1 MHYYRGLEQIKVL
14 TPVFIS
20 SIKVYV
26 NMLEAQS
33 PSAADCRDNRNYSCQ
48 CIYAEIEE
56 IIRVL
61 KLTSAD
67 EEDLDTDDA
76 ALIKRALVC
85 IQAGLGISYGM
96 NIYTKFNL
104 VTWLKI
110 VKPMESNISKTL
122 FLNFNYISD
131 HYFLSKIWNQR

>member
-1 MHYYRGLEQIKVL
+1 ML

-26 NMLEAQS
+26 NMLEAES
-33 PSAADCRDNRNYSCQ
+33 PSASDSRDNRNYTCQ

-61 KLTSAD
+61 QLTSAD

-76 ALIKRALVC
+76 ALMRRALVC
-85 IQAGLGISYGM
+85 SKEMLNLSLIYGLVYLL
-96 NIYTKFNL
+96 L
-104 VTWLKI
+104 VPEARFVGNFCQPF
-110 VKPMESNISKTL
+110 VK
-122 FLNFNYISD
+122 D
-131 HYFLSKIWNQR
+131 

>member
-1 MHYYRGLEQIKVL
+1 ML

-26 NMLEAQS
+26 SMLEAQS
-33 PSAADCRDNRNYSCQ
+33 PSAADCRDNRNYTCQ

-85 IQAGLGISYGM
+85 IQAGLGISYRM
-96 NIYTKFNL
+96 KIFTEFNL
-104 VTWLKI
+104 VIRLRMVQFTEL
-110 VKPMESNISKTL
+110 NISE
-122 FLNFNYISD
+122 S
-131 HYFLSKIWNQR
+131 